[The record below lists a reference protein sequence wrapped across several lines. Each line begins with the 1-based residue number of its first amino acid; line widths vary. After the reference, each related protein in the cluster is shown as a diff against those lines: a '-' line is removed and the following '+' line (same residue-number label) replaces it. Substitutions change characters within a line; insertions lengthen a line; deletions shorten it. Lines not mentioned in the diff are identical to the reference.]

1 MYGNFLK
8 GDIVKIENKNGYELG
23 KGITYYD
30 CNELKK
36 IKGKKTSDLKNILGY
51 HGRDEVIHRD
61 FF

>member
-1 MYGNFLK
+1 MELLVCMEILK

-36 IKGKKTSDLKNILGY
+36 LKVKKPQT
-51 HGRDEVIHRD
+51 
-61 FF
+61 